1 MLAPFLIALSLI
13 GAPVMDR
20 LTTDR
25 LTTDWPRPAIAP
37 ATLMEVEPAAVE
49 AAEAPVPD
57 MTPSDLTAGDLTPA
71 DQPVLPEVPAPE
83 TFAGISVDLECL
95 AYPDGYVANCV
106 VVTETRPGLGFGEA
120 AVALMNDAR
129 FDPRLH
135 THRSGPVKFR
145 HTIEFTPD

>member
-20 LTTDR
+20 LTTDM
-25 LTTDWPRPAIAP
+25 PRSVMDP
-37 ATLMEVEPAAVE
+37 ATAMEVEATAVE
-49 AAEAPVPD
+49 STEAPAP
-57 MTPSDLTAGDLTPA
+57 DLTPVDLAPA
-71 DQPVLPEVPAPE
+71 DQSATPDAPAPE
-83 TFAGISVDLECL
+83 ALAGISVDLDCL
-95 AYPDGYVANCV
+95 AYPDSYVANCV
-106 VVTETRPGLGFGEA
+106 VVHETRPGLGFGEA

>member
-20 LTTDR
+20 LTTD
-25 LTTDWPRPAIAP
+25 WPRPAIAP
-37 ATLMEVEPAAVE
+37 ATAMEVEPAAVE
-49 AAEAPVPD
+49 AAEAPAPD
-57 MTPSDLTAGDLTPA
+57 MTPRDLTPA
-71 DQPVLPEVPAPE
+71 DQPILPEAPAPE